1 MKYSFHHGNE
11 TLIVLISQKE
21 IPFRRTESVLSIH
34 DVDWNADLSP
44 WKADAVFPGDS
55 AFEGKADALIQE
67 LIRHPVI
74 GNTQWKYRIIAGYS
88 LAGLFSLYA
97 CTKTDLFDGC
107 VSCSGS
113 LWYPGF
119 LQYLK
124 EHSLNTSAVYLSL
137 GEKEKYSR
145 NPILS
150 SVELCMGEAAQ
161 YLKKDHICRYE
172 MNPGGHFTDP
182 DGRMLKGIAWLID
195 HLPD

>member
-1 MKYSFHHGNE
+1 MKYSFHHGND

-21 IPFRRTESVLSIH
+21 IPFRRTESVLLIY

-44 WKADAVFPGDS
+44 WKADAVFPGDP

-124 EHSLNTSAVYLSL
+124 EHRLSTSAVYLSL

-145 NPILS
+145 NPVLS

-182 DGRMLKGIAWLID
+182 EGRMLKGIAWMID

>member
-1 MKYSFHHGNE
+1 MKYSFHHGND

-21 IPFRRTESVLSIH
+21 IPFRRTESVLLIY

-145 NPILS
+145 NPVLS
-150 SVELCMGEAAQ
+150 SVELCMGEVAQ
-161 YLKKDHICRYE
+161 YLKKNHICRYE

-182 DGRMLKGIAWLID
+182 DGRMLKGIAWMID

>member
-1 MKYSFHHGNE
+1 MKYSFHHGND

-21 IPFRRTESVLSIH
+21 ISFRRTESVLSIY

-124 EHSLNTSAVYLSL
+124 EHSLNTSVVYLSL
-137 GEKEKYSR
+137 GEKEK
-145 NPILS
+145 
-150 SVELCMGEAAQ
+150 
-161 YLKKDHICRYE
+161 
-172 MNPGGHFTDP
+172 
-182 DGRMLKGIAWLID
+182 
-195 HLPD
+195 

>member
-21 IPFRRTESVLSIH
+21 IPFRRTESVLSIY

-44 WKADAVFPGDS
+44 WQADAVFPGDS

-124 EHSLNTSAVYLSL
+124 EHSLNTSVVYLSL

-145 NPILS
+145 NPVLS

>member
-1 MKYSFHHGNE
+1 MKYSFHHGNK

-21 IPFRRTESVLSIH
+21 IPFRRTESVLSIY

-55 AFEGKADALIQE
+55 AFEGKGDALIQE

-88 LAGLFSLYA
+88 FAGLFSLYA

-124 EHSLNTSAVYLSL
+124 EHSLNTSVVYLSL

-145 NPILS
+145 NPVLS